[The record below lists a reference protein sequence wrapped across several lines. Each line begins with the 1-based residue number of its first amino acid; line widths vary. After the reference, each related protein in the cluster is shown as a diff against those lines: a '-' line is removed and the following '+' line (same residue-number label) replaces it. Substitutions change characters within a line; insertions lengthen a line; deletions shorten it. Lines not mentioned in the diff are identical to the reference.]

1 MKMTGE
7 LLKAERIK
15 QDLKIADIAF
25 ALKLSNKV
33 IQSIEE
39 GDQESLPAKTFVR
52 GFVKSY
58 AEFLKLDSTVV
69 LKQFQE
75 EMGSTRPVP
84 KTPPP
89 IPVSEHARPATN
101 KTKPEPKPLDENAH
115 VGLTRRHLM
124 IFVTVTFF
132 IALLT
137 LINHFV
143 NKYSKERVDSALA
156 VEKSQPV
163 HVSAAVA
170 SSDSQLALL
179 SATMGQTVPSSTDST
194 GAIETQNNIV
204 ADAHTVNAEIAKKED
219 FPSLAKSNGKAVE
232 VLIEAKK
239 DLVIQY
245 AKGNSSVFEKISVK
259 ENSYQIIRST
269 SGLHLRTADGQLMV
283 LTVNGI
289 LQPTI
294 KSKIFQQ
301 TF

>member
-15 QDLKIADIAF
+15 QDLKISDVAF

-33 IQSIEE
+33 IQSLEE

-58 AEFLKLDSTVV
+58 AEFLKLDSTIV

-75 EMGSTRPVP
+75 EMGSTRPLP

-89 IPVSEHARPATN
+89 IPISENN
-101 KTKPEPKPLDENAH
+101 KTVTKKIKPEPQPLDENAH
-115 VGLTRRHLM
+115 IGLTRRHLM

-132 IALLT
+132 IGLLT

-143 NKYSKERVDSALA
+143 NKYSKERVDSAQA
-156 VEKSQPV
+156 IEKLKAMP
-163 HVSAAVA
+163 VSAIATSA
-170 SSDSQLALL
+170 DIQLGIV
-179 SATMGQTVPSSTDST
+179 STTMGQTVPSSTDSNSAT
-194 GAIETQNNIV
+194 EPQNNIV
-204 ADAHTVNAEIAKKED
+204 TDSPTVNAEPQKKDDYPGLE
-219 FPSLAKSNGKAVE
+219 KSNGKAVE

-245 AKGNSSVFEKISVK
+245 AKGNSNVFEKISVK
-259 ENSYQIIRST
+259 ENSYQIIRSM
-269 SGLHLRTADGQLMV
+269 SGLHLRTADGPLMV

-289 LQPTI
+289 LQPPI
-294 KSKIFQQ
+294 KSKQYQQ